1 MTIDKMCVSA
11 QTFCQSGDRNSSSSL
26 RRNLTAIEAIFD
38 DLFAIKQIVCVFWWA
53 AKVEKDVSAVFV
65 V

>member
-11 QTFCQSGDRNSSSSL
+11 QTIRQSGDRNFSSSL

-38 DLFAIKQIVCVFWWA
+38 DLFAITQIVCVWLG
-53 AKVEKDVSAVFV
+53 S
-65 V
+65 